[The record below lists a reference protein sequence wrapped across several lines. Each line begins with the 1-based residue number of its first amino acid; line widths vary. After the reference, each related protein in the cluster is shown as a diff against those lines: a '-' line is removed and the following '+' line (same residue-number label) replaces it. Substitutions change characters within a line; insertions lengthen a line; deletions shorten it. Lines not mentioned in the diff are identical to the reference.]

1 MTVTSDAIFP
11 ADHASTGAIVA
22 RQAGR
27 VAGLGLSTGVF
38 ALLAAESKV
47 ALTAADGDDVAAATT
62 LATVSGPTRALLAGE
77 RTCLNLLGRLCGIA
91 TATADMVRRVEGTGA
106 AIVDTRKTTPGL
118 RAVEKYAVR
127 CGGGANH
134 RFGLDDAVLIKDNHI
149 AAAGSVAT
157 AVTRVRQRVGHL
169 VAIEVEVDDLEQL
182 AEALDAGVDAVLCD
196 NMPLDH
202 APPSGRGG
210 RRSGPRR
217 GVRRD
222 HPGTVRAV
230 AETGVDLISAG
241 FLTHSVRQLDVAF
254 DLAPDRRP
262 MSQPERRTV
271 FQLSL
276 MAALLDGCLR
286 RRHHRGTSCWSGAT
300 SGWAR
305 STPWTAR

>member
-1 MTVTSDAIFP
+1 MTDGAPPPAGLVDDLLRRALAEDLGLAGDLTSDAIFP
-11 ADHASTGAIVA
+11 PDHASTGTIVA

-47 ALTAADGDDVAAATT
+47 ALTVADGDDVAAAAT

-91 TATADMVRRVEGTGA
+91 TATADMVHRVEGTGA

-118 RAVEKYAVR
+118 RALEKYAVR

-157 AVTRVRQRVGHL
+157 AITRVRQRVGHL
-169 VAIEVEVDDLEQL
+169 VTIEVEVDDLEQL

-196 NMPLDH
+196 NMPLDLLRR
-202 APPSGRGG
+202 AVEVVGG
-210 RRSGPRR
+210 RVPVEASGGITPA
-217 GVRRD
+217 
-222 HPGTVRAV
+222 TVRAV

-254 DLAPDRRP
+254 DLAP
-262 MSQPERRTV
+262 
-271 FQLSL
+271 
-276 MAALLDGCLR
+276 
-286 RRHHRGTSCWSGAT
+286 
-300 SGWAR
+300 
-305 STPWTAR
+305 

>member
-1 MTVTSDAIFP
+1 MTDGAPPPAGLVDDLLRRALAEDLGLAGDLTSDAIFP
-11 ADHASTGAIVA
+11 PDHASTGTIVA

-27 VAGLGLSTGVF
+27 VAGLGVSTGVF

-91 TATADMVRRVEGTGA
+91 TATADLVHRVEGTGA

-118 RAVEKYAVR
+118 RALEKYAVR

-157 AVTRVRQRVGHL
+157 AITRVRQRVGHL
-169 VAIEVEVDDLEQL
+169 VSVEVEVDDLEQL

-196 NMPLDH
+196 NMPLH
-202 APPSGRGG
+202 VLRRAVEVVGG
-210 RRSGPRR
+210 RVPVEASGGITPA
-217 GVRRD
+217 
-222 HPGTVRAV
+222 TVRAV

-254 DLAPDRRP
+254 DLAP
-262 MSQPERRTV
+262 
-271 FQLSL
+271 
-276 MAALLDGCLR
+276 
-286 RRHHRGTSCWSGAT
+286 
-300 SGWAR
+300 
-305 STPWTAR
+305 

>member
-1 MTVTSDAIFP
+1 MMGLVTDGAPPPAGLVDDLLRRALAEDLGLAGDLTSDAIFP
-11 ADHASTGAIVA
+11 PDHASTGTIVA

-47 ALTAADGDDVAAATT
+47 ALAVADGDDVAAATT

-91 TATADMVRRVEGTGA
+91 TATADMVHRVEGTGA

-118 RAVEKYAVR
+118 RALEKYAVR

-157 AVTRVRQRVGHL
+157 AITRVRQRVGHL

-196 NMPLDH
+196 NMPLDLLRR
-202 APPSGRGG
+202 AVEVVGG
-210 RRSGPRR
+210 RVPVEASGGITPA
-217 GVRRD
+217 
-222 HPGTVRAV
+222 TVRAV

-254 DLAPDRRP
+254 DLAP
-262 MSQPERRTV
+262 
-271 FQLSL
+271 
-276 MAALLDGCLR
+276 
-286 RRHHRGTSCWSGAT
+286 
-300 SGWAR
+300 
-305 STPWTAR
+305 

>member
-1 MTVTSDAIFP
+1 LAEDLGLAGDLTSDAIFP
-11 ADHASTGAIVA
+11 SDHASTGTIVA

-47 ALTAADGDDVAAATT
+47 ALTVADGDDVAAATT

-91 TATADMVRRVEGTGA
+91 TATADMVHRVEGTGA

-118 RAVEKYAVR
+118 RALEKYAVR

-157 AVTRVRQRVGHL
+157 AITRVRQRVGHL
-169 VAIEVEVDDLEQL
+169 VAIEVEV
-182 AEALDAGVDAVLCD
+182 V
-196 NMPLDH
+196 
-202 APPSGRGG
+202 GG
-210 RRSGPRR
+210 RVPVEASGGITPA
-217 GVRRD
+217 
-222 HPGTVRAV
+222 TVRAV

-254 DLAPDRRP
+254 DLAP
-262 MSQPERRTV
+262 
-271 FQLSL
+271 
-276 MAALLDGCLR
+276 
-286 RRHHRGTSCWSGAT
+286 
-300 SGWAR
+300 
-305 STPWTAR
+305 

>member
-1 MTVTSDAIFP
+1 MTDGAPPPAGLVDDLLRRALAEDLGLAGDLTSDAIFP

-118 RAVEKYAVR
+118 RALEKYAVR

-196 NMPLDH
+196 NMPLDVLRR
-202 APPSGRGG
+202 AVEVVGG
-210 RRSGPRR
+210 RVPVEASGGITPA
-217 GVRRD
+217 
-222 HPGTVRAV
+222 TVRAV

-254 DLAPDRRP
+254 DLAP
-262 MSQPERRTV
+262 
-271 FQLSL
+271 
-276 MAALLDGCLR
+276 
-286 RRHHRGTSCWSGAT
+286 
-300 SGWAR
+300 
-305 STPWTAR
+305 

>member
-1 MTVTSDAIFP
+1 MTDGAPPPAGLVDDLLRRALAEDLGLAGDLTSDAIFP
-11 ADHASTGAIVA
+11 PDHASTGTIVA

-47 ALTAADGDDVAAATT
+47 ALTVADGDDVAAATT

-91 TATADMVRRVEGTGA
+91 TATADMVHRVEGTGA

-118 RAVEKYAVR
+118 RALEKYAVR

-157 AVTRVRQRVGHL
+157 AITRVRQRVGHL

-196 NMPLDH
+196 NMPLDVLRR
-202 APPSGRGG
+202 AVEVVGG
-210 RRSGPRR
+210 RVPVEASGGITPA
-217 GVRRD
+217 
-222 HPGTVRAV
+222 TVRAV

-254 DLAPDRRP
+254 DLAP
-262 MSQPERRTV
+262 
-271 FQLSL
+271 
-276 MAALLDGCLR
+276 
-286 RRHHRGTSCWSGAT
+286 
-300 SGWAR
+300 
-305 STPWTAR
+305 

>member
-1 MTVTSDAIFP
+1 MMGLVTDGAPPPAGLVDDLLRRALAEDLGLAGDLTSDAIFP
-11 ADHASTGAIVA
+11 PDHASTGTIVA

-47 ALTAADGDDVAAATT
+47 ALTVADGDDVAAATT

-91 TATADMVRRVEGTGA
+91 TATADMVHRVEGTGA

-118 RAVEKYAVR
+118 RALEKYAVR

-157 AVTRVRQRVGHL
+157 AITRVRQRVGHL

-196 NMPLDH
+196 NMPLDLLRR
-202 APPSGRGG
+202 AVEVVGG
-210 RRSGPRR
+210 RVPVEASGGITPA
-217 GVRRD
+217 
-222 HPGTVRAV
+222 TVRAV
-230 AETGVDLISAG
+230 AETGVGLISAG

-254 DLAPDRRP
+254 DLAP
-262 MSQPERRTV
+262 
-271 FQLSL
+271 
-276 MAALLDGCLR
+276 
-286 RRHHRGTSCWSGAT
+286 
-300 SGWAR
+300 
-305 STPWTAR
+305 